1 MSGFIA
7 FAAMFGPTIVPL
19 LFVGVLACWDF
30 RDSALGR
37 AGLIVLGGA
46 AVLIAGTDI
55 MCR

>member
-1 MSGFIA
+1 MNGFIA

-30 RDSALGR
+30 RDSDLGR

-55 MCR
+55 MYG

>member
-37 AGLIVLGGA
+37 IGLIGLGA
-46 AVLIAGTDI
+46 ACVLIAGTDI
-55 MCR
+55 IFG